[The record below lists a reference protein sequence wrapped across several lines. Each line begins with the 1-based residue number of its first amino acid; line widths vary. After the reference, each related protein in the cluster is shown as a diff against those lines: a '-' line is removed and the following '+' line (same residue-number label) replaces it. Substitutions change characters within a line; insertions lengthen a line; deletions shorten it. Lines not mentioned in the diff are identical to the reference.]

1 MANRRF
7 GWHSG
12 SLNCYDLTIAND
24 LTISGNMI
32 FGDASADTLTVTG
45 TATFGADSLWS
56 TDKKVTFRA
65 AANYINSPS
74 TDNLKIA
81 SLAILLDG
89 DVTVDGAH
97 TLSTGTGAVSINGD
111 ATYATD
117 KSAIFRAAANY
128 INSPSAGNL
137 EIASLAILMDGDVTI
152 DGAHTLSTGTGA
164 VSVNGDATY
173 ATDKSAIFRA
183 AANYIQ
189 SPSADNLKIVSPTVE
204 IESSAA
210 ILLDGD
216 TTLHDAHTFGTGT
229 GAVSLN
235 GSTVLATTKTYTSG
249 GAAAIGGIHIIYQ
262 DGAGA
267 KSFEVIPGT
276 SIDLA
281 ETNITLTGAIKLD
294 GTVTLDDDGTIAD
307 ASNVMTITQDS
318 IELVGAVKLD
328 GTITLDDDGTIADA
342 SDVMTVTQDTI
353 SLVGATAIDLDG
365 NTTLNTGHTLTV
377 NDTVIG
383 MKEIVTIGLGGTVA
397 INSFPFNEITQTE
410 AAAAFAKVDDG
421 GVFQNLATSATGGGF
436 AANYQLFPDTELEN
450 DAAYFGAASPFGA
463 IYTDVAATVATYG
476 ADSITWEYYNGSAW
490 VALTILDD
498 YTDSTAQD
506 GLRPFQRDGYTV
518 FSAPSDWASTTVDSQ
533 VAYWIRAR
541 CNATV
546 NITQIPLLDS
556 HEHYIITAP
565 AASEMIVAGTIG
577 RARINW
583 DTVSTGTADTKIIL
597 CNLTSG
603 VASAEKTLTK
613 AKREGEVAD
622 FALVCAAGDAIAVY
636 ITQVDGGGAEYAD
649 GIAELVYV
657 RS

>member
-12 SLNCYDLTIAND
+12 SLKCYDLTISND
-24 LTISGNMI
+24 LTIQGDMI

-56 TDKKVTFRA
+56 TDKKVTFRSA
-65 AANYINSPS
+65 SNYINSPS
-74 TDNLKIA
+74 ASNLEIA
-81 SLAILLDG
+81 SDDILLDG
-89 DVTVDGAH
+89 DVTIDGAH
-97 TLSTGTGAVSINGD
+97 TLATGTGAVSINGD

-128 INSPSAGNL
+128 INSPSA
-137 EIASLAILMDGDVTI
+137 
-152 DGAHTLSTGTGA
+152 
-164 VSVNGDATY
+164 
-173 ATDKSAIFRA
+173 
-183 AANYIQ
+183 
-189 SPSADNLKIVSPTVE
+189 DNLKIVSPTTE
-204 IESSAA
+204 IEASTS
-210 ILLDGD
+210 ILLDGN
-216 TTLHDAHTFGTGT
+216 TTIDSDHTFGTGT

-235 GSTVLATTKTYTSG
+235 GSTALATTKTYTSG
-249 GAAAIGGIHIIYQ
+249 TGSAIGGTHIIYQ

-267 KSFEVIPGT
+267 KSFEVVPGT
-276 SIDLA
+276 SASIN

-307 ASNVMTITQDS
+307 ASDI
-318 IELVGAVKLD
+318 
-328 GTITLDDDGTIADA
+328 
-342 SDVMTVTQDTI
+342 MTVTQDTI

-365 NTTLNTGHTLTV
+365 DTTMNGAHTLTV

-383 MKEIVTIGLGGTVA
+383 MKEIVTVGLNGTVV
-397 INSFPFNEITQTE
+397 IDTFPFNEITQTE

-421 GVFQNLATSATGGGF
+421 GVFQNLATSGTGAGF
-436 AANYQLFPDTELEN
+436 TANYQLFPDTEVEN
-450 DAAYFGAASPFGA
+450 DAAYFGAVAPFGA
-463 IYTDVAATVATYG
+463 IYTDVSITVATYS
-476 ADSITWEYYNGSAW
+476 ADSITWEYYNGTAW
-490 VALTILDD
+490 TALTILYDH
-498 YTDSTAQD
+498 TDSTAQN
-506 GLRPFQRDGYTV
+506 GLQPFQEDGYTV
-518 FSAPSDWASTTVDSQ
+518 FSAPADWASTTVDSQ
-533 VAYWIRAR
+533 AAYWIRAR

-583 DTVSTGTADTKIIL
+583 GTKSTGTADTKIIL

-613 AKREGEVAD
+613 AKQEVEVAD
-622 FALVCAAGDAIAVY
+622 FAMVCAAGDTLAVF
-636 ITQVDGGGAEYAD
+636 ISQIDGGGAEYAN
-649 GIAELVYV
+649 GVAELVYV